1 MAVIMNVCVGSW
13 QSGKSKVFPT
23 FPHVLFLFFWR
34 EFIEKF
40 PMERGEGNAIA
51 SYPPVDALLKVLY
64 TINLTIHK
72 E

>member
-1 MAVIMNVCVGSW
+1 MNGGVGSW
-13 QSGKSKVFPT
+13 QSGRSRVFPT

-40 PMERGEGNAIA
+40 TMERGEGNV
-51 SYPPVDALLKVLY
+51 STSHLPVDALLKVLSS
-64 TINLTIHK
+64 INLTLHK